1 MYIVACGS
9 QAGES
14 FSVAGNIDSEPT
26 TVGEALDLLCR
37 KLGLPT
43 AERDCVYDIFI
54 FPFPPSAA
62 IEVGEEDSEPI
73 TYEY

>member
-14 FSVAGNIDSEPT
+14 FSVAGNIDSAPT
-26 TVGEALDLLCR
+26 TVGETLDLLCR
-37 KLGLPT
+37 EFGVP
-43 AERDCVYDIFI
+43 AADRDCISDIFI
-54 FPFPPSAA
+54 FPFPPVAT
-62 IEVGEEDSEPI
+62 IEVDEEDSEPV